1 MTIGSS
7 KPSAGRAGSEGR
19 LAFGTAG
26 DGRPSEALGLAP
38 RKGTTMRKQLMPHP
52 SDASVLRPPWLE
64 VASLAHVELTSED
77 PASPIDAALLPH
89 TPPGW
94 RAAQAG
100 EQVIRL
106 VFDHPQSLHHLRLV
120 FAEAQQARTQE
131 FVVRWSADGGQSYRD
146 VVRQQYTFSPPG
158 TVEEVEE
165 YQVQLD
171 DVTHVELRI
180 VPDIQGADACATLQE
195 LWLR

>member
-1 MTIGSS
+1 
-7 KPSAGRAGSEGR
+7 
-19 LAFGTAG
+19 
-26 DGRPSEALGLAP
+26 
-38 RKGTTMRKQLMPHP
+38 MRKQLIQHP
-52 SDASVLRPPWLE
+52 SNASVLRPPWLE
-64 VASLAHVELTSED
+64 VASLAQVEFTSED

-94 RAAQAG
+94 RAARPG

-106 VFDHPQSLHHLRLV
+106 VFDRPQSLHHLRLV
-120 FAEAQQARTQE
+120 FAEAQQVRTQE

-158 TVEEVEE
+158 TVDEVEDYPVRLE
-165 YQVQLD
+165 

-180 VPDIQGADACATLQE
+180 VPDIQGGAACATLQE
-195 LWLR
+195 MRLR